1 MKKTPTM
8 ISKVAVATLAATL
21 AAGAAL
27 AAKAPADPC
36 KFQKTI
42 KQGGAEISIDI
53 PADEPCGL
61 GTFFMTIVP
70 RKGDPQTLKANR
82 DGILID
88 AFTVELSGAAPPEI
102 VVVAK
107 GDGVAAY
114 GAISIFESVDGH
126 YVERHVVPLRG
137 EEASGYAGHDLFTVK
152 DGVVIRQFPVYSPPA
167 EPGGEPQPTGETRTL
182 KYDFTA
188 NRWTAF

>member
-1 MKKTPTM
+1 MKTTLTM
-8 ISKVAVATLAATL
+8 ISKVVAATL
-21 AAGAAL
+21 SVTLVAGAAL

-82 DGILID
+82 DGILVD
-88 AFTVELSGAAPPEI
+88 AFAVELSGAAPPEI

-107 GDGVAAY
+107 GDGSAAY
-114 GAISIFESVDGH
+114 GAISIFESVDGR
-126 YVERHVVPLRG
+126 YVERHVAKLRG
-137 EEASGYAGHDLFTVK
+137 PEAEGYAGRDLFTTK
-152 DGVVIRQFPVYSPPA
+152 DGAIIRQFPLFAPPVEPGA
-167 EPGGEPQPTGETRTL
+167 EPQATGDTRTL
-182 KYDFTA
+182 KYDFAA
-188 NRWTAF
+188 NRWTPL

>member
-1 MKKTPTM
+1 MKMTFTM
-8 ISKVAVATLAATL
+8 MSKAAAAVLAATL
-21 AAGAAL
+21 VAGAAL

-42 KQGGAEISIDI
+42 KQAGTEISIDI

-61 GTFFMTIVP
+61 GTFFMTILP

-82 DGILID
+82 DGMLID
-88 AFTVELSGAAPPEI
+88 AFTAELSGNAPVEI

-107 GDGVAAY
+107 GDGAAAY
-114 GAISIFESVDGH
+114 GAISIFESVDGK
-126 YVERHVVPLRG
+126 YVEKQVVPLRG
-137 EEASGYAGHDLFTVK
+137 AEAAGYAGRDLFTVK
-152 DGVVIRQFPVYSPPA
+152 DGVLIRQFPAYTPPA

-188 NRWTAF
+188 NRWAAI